1 MGTTKLYIG
10 LNDKDTKKQEITA
23 AQARKKIIDI
33 VIKYFTGFSFEIID
47 GVYEHDDGTVVIEN
61 TVVITICTDDD
72 LLGIGNMIEEL
83 KYELNQECIMI
94 EKYASM
100 IRFI

>member
-10 LNDKDTKKQEITA
+10 LNDKDSKKQEITT
-23 AQARKKIIDI
+23 AQAKQKIIDI
-33 VIKYFTGFSFEIID
+33 VIEYFTGFSLETID

-83 KYELNQECIMI
+83 KQELNQETVMI
-94 EKYASM
+94 EKYASLV
-100 IRFI
+100 RFI